1 MWVLKMAVVAII
13 NYQGKILIG
22 KKKSSSVKFLSGK
35 WHIPGE
41 TIQQGESDEEALI
54 RGMKEETGL
63 EIRVDKYIGSS
74 ITPSS
79 KKEARWYE
87 CFSDTDDAV
96 PKDDLEDLK
105 WVSKKDALSFCGNR
119 VTTWSKEILEYF
131 Q

>member
-1 MWVLKMAVVAII
+1 MAVIAII
-13 NYQGKILIG
+13 NYQNKILIG
-22 KKKSSSVKFLSGK
+22 KKKSSSLKFLSGE

-41 TIQQGESDEEALI
+41 TVQQGESDKEALI

-63 EIRVDKYIGSS
+63 EIRVGKYIGFH

-87 CFSDTDDAV
+87 CFSDTNEAV
-96 PKDDLEDLK
+96 PGDDLEDLK
-105 WVSKKDALSFCGNR
+105 WVSKKDALRFCGSR
-119 VTTWSKEILEYF
+119 AIAFWSKEVIKYF